1 MSITMLMCIRK
12 CFPSVSIVWC
22 LFLLSTTTYLCSAY
36 YAEGIKGINKGKSYQ
51 SPSTSLLSSSPSS
64 SPSSSSPSSSSSS
77 ISSYGGITIKK
88 PSSPSNYV
96 QQRSSSQNLIS
107 TSTMGSKKM
116 SPLEMMIFG
125 PSDFKGGYGSSSSSG
140 SNSFSSM
147 NSGAGIGGSGS
158 GYKSPM
164 MTLSPFHSKLM
175 DYGSGSS
182 SSSSSLYGMK
192 GGLGGIGGGGGYQ
205 HQQQQQQSHG
215 PITAAVQTKHSV
227 QYIDVP
233 NNSPPIMPQTILVEA
248 NRIPLNIFF
257 QSRSSNLNVETEH
270 TPSPGS
276 TQETSSEDEPHHLIH
291 RVVKPIIQEVYEI
304 IKPYR
309 KITQEIKPVEENIQT
324 IISRQIP
331 SDNKYVPVN
340 GGGQYKGGSQST
352 SPITIRPGSS
362 FQQQAEMYQDSGSS
376 FGDGSGGYQSSHL
389 KPNTISYVQQREPT
403 NNDADMFLNAIRHE
417 VSRIKSQS
425 KTNDYKTQSTG
436 TTNSYIVPPISLN
449 SIFDTSNE
457 ETPKKTISQNSEY
470 SPEAIQAATYTLNPY
485 HISTTRQAS
494 TSDESELE
502 NEHDDEQQI
511 NSSENNEPKIRS
523 YRYQPSTNDNS
534 EQTITTTT
542 GSNTENSR
550 LSNLKRMGYVS
561 SIAHTNHYVTIN
573 DDDDDMNYGRRRHK
587 LLLSSTIRM
596 FTPKYF
602 QSTAIYVD
610 ATSMLTYHGNRPNY
624 LNTLMQFNGPT
635 TTKLLIDFNQEHRS
649 FNKPFIQSGS
659 PSYVHGAESNI
670 YNEKISMNSQ
680 PNHQQQRSKTILVE
694 SYEQIPLNLVFRS
707 LSSHLNLIQEH
718 QNPQEND
725 QKFYQLQKQEEPIK
739 MVLNIT
745 KPIIQEIHEMIL
757 PYRNIRQQIHPVQ
770 EYIETTVM
778 DQRKLIEA
786 DAEKQYHQ
794 DRHNNVDDNERKSQT
809 LNNENRMNNGMD
821 SSSRKMENIVYND
834 HGSFHHRQNAA
845 PFVNVVPPTTNST
858 ELLSRSSSS
867 IIIMNHDDNH
877 NTTIATTLQ

>member
-12 CFPSVSIVWC
+12 CFSSVSIVWC

-51 SPSTSLLSSSPSS
+51 SPSTSLLSTSPSS

-77 ISSYGGITIKK
+77 TSSYGGITIKK

-192 GGLGGIGGGGGYQ
+192 GGSGGIGGGGGYQ

-457 ETPKKTISQNSEY
+457 ETSKKTISQNSEY

-494 TSDESELE
+494 SESELE

-542 GSNTENSR
+542 GSNTGRKLSDTSAYVTTLLPISSTSTTSENSPKSSTTTTTSSISSPSSESDNNDDDDRSTSSNINSDNLMMTSHSSPSSSTMENNVNDNNNNIDENNNNNNNENDDSIKETINSDGSEQSPNTIQSLMMYGNDGSLFVSQPSLTDSLLAQFEENSR

-587 LLLSSTIRM
+587 R
-596 FTPKYF
+596 
-602 QSTAIYVD
+602 A
-610 ATSMLTYHGNRPNY
+610 
-624 LNTLMQFNGPT
+624 
-635 TTKLLIDFNQEHRS
+635 
-649 FNKPFIQSGS
+649 
-659 PSYVHGAESNI
+659 
-670 YNEKISMNSQ
+670 
-680 PNHQQQRSKTILVE
+680 HQ
-694 SYEQIPLNLVFRS
+694 
-707 LSSHLNLIQEH
+707 
-718 QNPQEND
+718 
-725 QKFYQLQKQEEPIK
+725 
-739 MVLNIT
+739 
-745 KPIIQEIHEMIL
+745 
-757 PYRNIRQQIHPVQ
+757 
-770 EYIETTVM
+770 
-778 DQRKLIEA
+778 
-786 DAEKQYHQ
+786 
-794 DRHNNVDDNERKSQT
+794 
-809 LNNENRMNNGMD
+809 
-821 SSSRKMENIVYND
+821 
-834 HGSFHHRQNAA
+834 
-845 PFVNVVPPTTNST
+845 
-858 ELLSRSSSS
+858 
-867 IIIMNHDDNH
+867 
-877 NTTIATTLQ
+877 